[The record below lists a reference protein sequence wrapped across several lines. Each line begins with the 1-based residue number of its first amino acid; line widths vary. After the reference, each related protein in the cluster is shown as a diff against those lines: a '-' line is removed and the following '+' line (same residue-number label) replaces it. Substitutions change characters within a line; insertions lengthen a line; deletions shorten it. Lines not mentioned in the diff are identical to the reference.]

1 MGSHFN
7 LFITRAALNKL
18 RDAVY
23 TTTAATRTT
32 IKTTTT
38 TTTTTTSTTPS
49 SITSPSP
56 VFTTTP
62 TAAPT
67 PPSTTAYTTTW
78 KPRTTQPTLKPTTAT
93 TTPAPAASA
102 TSSRMEFP
110 LGMFELLILM
120 HVFFIFNIVCDCK
133 AERIECH
140 SNYFGIIIA
149 FIVSLTIASVTSVV
163 VLYSAAYRRIK

>member
-1 MGSHFN
+1 M
-7 LFITRAALNKL
+7 NKL

-38 TTTTTTSTTPS
+38 TTTTSTTPS

-56 VFTTTP
+56 VFTTTRSGITTP